1 MAVAC
6 KIKQKIIIAGNSHFI
21 FLLIKLY
28 TFFAVLARSA
38 FAVGLVFDMGE
49 GYVDDIFN
57 VLII

>member
-28 TFFAVLARSA
+28 TFFAVLARTA
-38 FAVGLVFDMGE
+38 LAVGLVFDMGE